1 MDDKRQSR
9 KNLSKS
15 TFKNLFIPFGEIG
28 RLTGMLIIFGWA
40 LFVLGFWY
48 FSTKGDHV
56 FPSIGQVLKGFGS
69 LYQRGMVEHLF
80 KSIFLCIQSI
90 SIGAL
95 ISIVIAFLSPVPIL
109 NPIATFFSR
118 MRYLPLAGIAYF
130 ITVAISSGRMV
141 QISILVIFMS
151 LYFITSLLAVIQNIP
166 QEEFD
171 LARSLKCSRWETLW
185 IVVVRSRLDKVLDVL
200 RQNLA
205 IAWMMLVTVESIMI
219 TSGGLGAMAKKA
231 DKHMAFGE
239 VIAIQILILFIGLFL
254 DWFLKYIKT
263 SFFPYSKTIKF

>member
-1 MDDKRQSR
+1 MSNR
-9 KNLSKS
+9 KTLSKN
-15 TFKNLFIPFGEIG
+15 TFRNLTTPFGEIG
-28 RLTGMLIIFGWA
+28 STTSTFIILGWT
-40 LFVLGFWY
+40 LLVLGFWY
-48 FSTKGDHV
+48 VSTKGDHI
-56 FPSIGQVLKGFGS
+56 FPSIGQVLEGFGS

-90 SIGAL
+90 LLGAL
-95 ISIVIAFLSPVPIL
+95 VSMIIAFLSPVPIL
-109 NPIATFFSR
+109 KPIATFFSR

-130 ITVAISSGRMV
+130 ITIAVSSGRMV

-219 TSGGLGAMAKKA
+219 TSGGLGAMAKKS

-254 DWFLKYIKT
+254 DWFLKYLKT
-263 SFFPYSKTIKF
+263 SFFPYSKTVKF